1 MSIPGLARPWR
12 ITPDGLLLA
21 VRLTPKGGKDA
32 LGAVEVMSDGR
43 PVLTAKVRALPV
55 DGQANQALIKLI
67 AKVLAVPASRVTL
80 AQGATS
86 RIKMVLVEGEGA
98 ALEQSLLAVMGR

>member
-1 MSIPGLARPWR
+1 MSAPDLTKPWR

-32 LGAVEVMSDGR
+32 LGAVEIMSDGR

-55 DGQANQALIKLI
+55 DGQANQALLKLI
-67 AKVLAVPASRVTL
+67 AKALAVPASRVSLT
-80 AQGATS
+80 QGATS

-98 ALEQSLLAVMGR
+98 ALERSVLAAMGR